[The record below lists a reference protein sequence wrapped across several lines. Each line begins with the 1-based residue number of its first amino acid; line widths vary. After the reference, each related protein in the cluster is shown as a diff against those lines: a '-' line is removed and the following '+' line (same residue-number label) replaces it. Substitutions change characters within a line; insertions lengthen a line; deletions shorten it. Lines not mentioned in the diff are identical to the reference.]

1 MQADLPTEMTRLL
14 PLSRLASSGLDFDV
28 TATPAECAAIARRLQ
43 VVSLRTLDAHFLLH
57 RLPAGTVEAQGTL
70 KATVTQE
77 CVVTLD
83 PFESTVAEQFV
94 VRFVPEA
101 RFDDTED
108 PFLDPESIDEIPY
121 EGDRIDLG
129 EATIEQLAL
138 ALDPFPR
145 KPGVELPPGLGD
157 DDIEPVPTVATVH
170 PFATLA
176 KKHDP
181 N

>member
-1 MQADLPTEMTRLL
+1 MQADPPPEMTRLL
-14 PLSRLASSGLDFDV
+14 PLSRLSSSGLDFDV
-28 TATPAECAAIARRLQ
+28 AATPAECASIARRLQ
-43 VVSLRTLDAHFLLH
+43 VVSLQALAAHYLLQS
-57 RLPAGTVEAQGTL
+57 LPAGTVEAQGTL
-70 KATVTQE
+70 TATVTQE
-77 CVVTLD
+77 CVITLD
-83 PFESTVAEQFV
+83 AFESTVVEQFV
-94 VRFVPEA
+94 VRFVPET

-157 DDIEPVPTVATVH
+157 EDIEPVPTVATVH

-176 KKHDP
+176 RKRDH